1 MRNQG
6 SFYISCIGDLVPVPP
21 HLPND
26 TQRREYL
33 RNKGY
38 FDETLLSDELVAQL
52 SHLNFHY
59 FLGYARNYAM
69 LHNLGIFKGN
79 RDPQHVFDLI
89 SLDQKVATLL
99 FAWIRRAELGLRN
112 RTVDFFCENS
122 SPTRYLDEKCLRRL
136 SKEEDERQFVGGMLR
151 EIFRYGED
159 YVKDAITKRADELG
173 CKNLVDTGKIP
184 TTYVCRSPKTCH
196 FGRSLIVF
204 RWGSLASSS

>member
-52 SHLNFHY
+52 SHLNFHH

-112 RTVDFFCENS
+112 RTVDFGLVAAGARQMLGSPDARELAYVKHTGGKKLNS
-122 SPTRYLDEKCLRRL
+122 SCDCIY
-136 SKEEDERQFVGGMLR
+136 S
-151 EIFRYGED
+151 
-159 YVKDAITKRADELG
+159 DAIVPLPKPLQG
-173 CKNLVDTGKIP
+173 CATRGPFISHV
-184 TTYVCRSPKTCH
+184 
-196 FGRSLIVF
+196 
-204 RWGSLASSS
+204 